1 MTTALQLVWVYTRWL
16 KASFIWQIVCTCILV
31 FFVYLSSAPPSTK
44 HNIIVPT
51 SLFKT
56 NQSLPFI
63 SQEFPFLPE
72 FITHLPVTWWKSCL
86 SISPSRELA
95 PILNKLGCVQSSP
108 SSSFIKESHVKASLA
123 LRIPPAGL
131 KPTLW
136 PVCWNEK
143 QNCNFF
149 SWKAFQSSMS
159 KTPKL
164 SRFVW
169 GTLWLNSIRTERCL
183 AQIDFRHDE

>member
-1 MTTALQLVWVYTRWL
+1 MLYPTINGGCNQWFLLSMYPPAHPHL
-16 KASFIWQIVCTCILV
+16 KTIYPCLYSTLTYICFKSLIDL
-31 FFVYLSSAPPSTK
+31 FLSS
-44 HNIIVPT
+44 
-51 SLFKT
+51 FK
-56 NQSLPFI
+56 S
-63 SQEFPFLPE
+63 SHFLPE

-86 SISPSRELA
+86 SMSPSRELA

-143 QNCNFF
+143 QNHNLLF
-149 SWKAFQSSMS
+149 SW
-159 KTPKL
+159 
-164 SRFVW
+164 
-169 GTLWLNSIRTERCL
+169 TES
-183 AQIDFRHDE
+183 Q